1 MRSLNPVKSWNTDIQ
16 HGTDLVSNV
25 KVPIRNQKRQIPS
38 NIKAG
43 HMVNSRVNQI
53 DKIFI
58 NWSKKKWKNRHRF
71 NRIIKGGC
79 SFPWP
84 YGNSDMVYPITV
96 NEENR
101 GWAMSPN
108 QSCKKGTWC
117 PYACAPGYYSTQWD
131 PSATKYNGIGSM
143 NGGLYCDYNGVL
155 RKPFQNKPYCAK
167 GVFNA
172 IIRNTLSQPV
182 SACQT
187 VYPGNEAM
195 IIPSVAQPG
204 STVPLNVVPNTYWL
218 GTSSQF
224 YVNLAGSTEK
234 QCIWGNPDKP
244 VGNWGPYIFGAGQ
257 AKDGN
262 TYISVQY
269 NPLYSEVGFKKTD
282 TYNVEIKCLS
292 GFCNFPEP
300 KVCKCEKGVCSVANG
315 CTVTLVGNAKAEFVI
330 Y

>member
-1 MRSLNPVKSWNTDIQ
+1 MNYPVY
-16 HGTDLVSNV
+16 
-25 KVPIRNQKRQIPS
+25 NQKRQIPP
-38 NIKAG
+38 IVKAG
-43 HMVNSRVNQI
+43 PVIDTTVNKI

-58 NWSKKKWKNRHRF
+58 NWSKKKWRNRHRINRF
-71 NRIIKGGC
+71 NRFNNKGGC

-96 NEENR
+96 NQENQ

-131 PSATKYNGIGSM
+131 PLATKYNGAGSM
-143 NGGLYCDYNGVL
+143 NGGLYCDYNGIL
-155 RKPFQNKPYCAK
+155 RKPFQDKPYCAK
-167 GVFNA
+167 GVFNT

-269 NPLYSEVGFKKTD
+269 NPLYSQVGFKTTD

-292 GFCNFPEP
+292 GFCNYPEP

-315 CTVTLVGNAKAEFVI
+315 CTVTLVGDAKAEFVI